1 MRYCVVCTHKDC
13 PAKGSLA
20 IKRAIEDRLDEEG
33 ILDEEVAV
41 TEIDCFSLCVYA
53 PNVAVMPDRIV
64 FSHVKL
70 TDVERIVDF
79 LKGGPRPGD
88 LEIGPKQSAKRV
100 ALERCA
106 LMLEEY
112 V

>member
-1 MRYCVVCTHKDC
+1 
-13 PAKGSLA
+13 
-20 IKRAIEDRLDEEG
+20 
-33 ILDEEVAV
+33 
-41 TEIDCFSLCVYA
+41 
-53 PNVAVMPDRIV
+53 MPDRIV

-79 LKGGPRPGD
+79 LKGGPRPAD
-88 LEIGPKQSAKRV
+88 LEVGPKQSAKRA